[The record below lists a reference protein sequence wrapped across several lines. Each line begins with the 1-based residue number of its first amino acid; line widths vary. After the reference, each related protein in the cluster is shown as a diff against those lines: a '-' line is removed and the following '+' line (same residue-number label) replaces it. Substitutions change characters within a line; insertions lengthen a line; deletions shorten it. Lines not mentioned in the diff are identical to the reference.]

1 MPTRAFF
8 VMLTRIAL
16 KIQYLGTNLHG
27 FQYQEGARSVQEE
40 LENAIL
46 SMTGKFSRV
55 HGAGR
60 TDTGVH
66 AAGQVVHFDTE
77 SPIPAYRWPRPLSN
91 RLPADILVLAAA
103 EVFPDWHSRYHALW
117 REYCYTI
124 YNSRM
129 PDLFL
134 RDRTWFY
141 HHPLDAGL
149 MAEALETLL
158 GKQELETFR
167 RAGSKRLHSK
177 LDVLMVGCE
186 RQGDLIRIRV
196 RASGFLYGMM
206 RLLVGTLVQEVGRGS
221 CTVAE
226 FEQRWR
232 SRSRDTTQ
240 FAAPPVGLCLTNVG
254 YAVNPF
260 DIE

>member
-1 MPTRAFF
+1 MP
-8 VMLTRIAL
+8 TRIAL
-16 KIQYLGTNLHG
+16 KVQYLGTNIHG
-27 FQYQEGARSVQEE
+27 FQYQAQARSVQEE
-40 LENAIL
+40 LERAIL
-46 SMTGKFSRV
+46 SMTGHFSRI

-60 TDTGVH
+60 TDAGVH

-77 SPIPAYRWPRPLSN
+77 SPIPDYRWPRPLN
-91 RLPADILVLAAA
+91 TRLPADIMVRAAA
-103 EVFPDWHSRYHALW
+103 AVAPDWHSRFDAIW

-124 YNSRM
+124 HNSTT

-134 RDRTWFY
+134 RDRVWFY

-167 RAGSKRLHSK
+167 RAGSKRLDSK
-177 LDVLMVGCE
+177 LEVLMVGCE

-206 RLLVGTLVQEVGRGS
+206 RLLVGTLVQEVGRGT
-221 CTVAE
+221 CTVSE

-232 SRSRDTTQ
+232 SRSRATTQ

-254 YAVNPF
+254 YAVDPF
-260 DIE
+260 GIE